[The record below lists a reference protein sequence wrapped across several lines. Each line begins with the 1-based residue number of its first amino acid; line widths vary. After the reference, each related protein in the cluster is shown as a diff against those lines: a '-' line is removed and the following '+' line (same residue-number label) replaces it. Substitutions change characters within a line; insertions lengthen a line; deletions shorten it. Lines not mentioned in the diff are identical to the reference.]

1 MLEALTIQNLAT
13 LSQVDLEITP
23 GFTAITGET
32 GAGKSLLLDALELAL
47 GERADAS
54 LVRTGAE
61 RAQVSAVFRV
71 GQLSDTQNWLA
82 DNDFDATDELIVR
95 RSVTAEGRSKALVN
109 GIPITAGQLKTLA
122 ATLVHLHGQ
131 QAHQQLL
138 EPREQTRMIDAY
150 ADGGRAYAHYSVAYR
165 AWKAAEAS
173 LAHYQDEIAE
183 ASREQVLLTFQVE
196 ELNAFQPADDE
207 YAALDQMQRQLAG
220 ADHFLAVTASALAQL
235 DGHEDGGLVDQVS
248 RLRAAMS
255 DLVEDHP
262 TLAEADA
269 LLDQAAISLDE
280 SARVIRHAHAHLDVD
295 PERLAQVEAR
305 LSEWLQLA
313 RKHRVEPDALAAHW
327 QQLKARL
334 DRLQTSQEA
343 LPALEAHVRETAA
356 QAERAAEALSEV
368 RARCGIELAAEVT
381 RNLQALHM
389 RDAQFDVTWRRSD
402 ELGVMGR
409 ETALFLFTPNAGQA
423 GGSLS
428 KIASG
433 GELSRV
439 SLAIEVITAAKR
451 ASPTLVFDEVD
462 VGIGGTTAAVVG
474 RMLAQLATHTQLLVV
489 THQPQV
495 AAAAQVHIHVA
506 KQTHAGSTESQ
517 ALVLSDAERVEEIA
531 RMLGGTTLTET
542 TFAMAKELLANA

>member
-1 MLEALTIQNLAT
+1 M
-13 LSQVDLEITP
+13 
-23 GFTAITGET
+23 
-32 GAGKSLLLDALELAL
+32 
-47 GERADAS
+47 
-54 LVRTGAE
+54 
-61 RAQVSAVFRV
+61 
-71 GQLSDTQNWLA
+71 
-82 DNDFDATDELIVR
+82 
-95 RSVTAEGRSKALVN
+95 
-109 GIPITAGQLKTLA
+109 
-122 ATLVHLHGQ
+122 
-131 QAHQQLL
+131 
-138 EPREQTRMIDAY
+138 
-150 ADGGRAYAHYSVAYR
+150 
-165 AWKAAEAS
+165 
-173 LAHYQDEIAE
+173 
-183 ASREQVLLTFQVE
+183 
-196 ELNAFQPADDE
+196 
-207 YAALDQMQRQLAG
+207 
-220 ADHFLAVTASALAQL
+220 AQL

-356 QAERAAEALSEV
+356 QAEQAAEALSEV

-389 RDAQFDVTWRRSD
+389 RDARFDVTWRRSD

-531 RMLGGTTLTET
+531 RMLGGTTLTDT
-542 TFAMAKELLANA
+542 TYAMAKELLANA

>member
-95 RSVTAEGRSKALVN
+95 RSVTAEGRSKAVVN

-150 ADGGRAYAHYSVAYR
+150 ADGGRAYTHYSVAYR

-183 ASREQVLLTFQVE
+183 ASREQALLTFQVE
-196 ELNAFQPADDE
+196 ELSAFQPADDE
-207 YAALDQMQRQLAG
+207 YAALDQTQRQLAG

-295 PERLAQVEAR
+295 PERLALVEAR

-343 LPALEAHVRETAA
+343 LPALEAQVRETAA
-356 QAERAAEALSEV
+356 EAEQAAEALSEV
-368 RARCGIELAAEVT
+368 RARCGIELATEVT

-506 KQTHAGSTESQ
+506 KQTVAGSTESQ
-517 ALVLSDAERVEEIA
+517 ALVLSEVQRIEEIA

-542 TFAMAKELLANA
+542 TYAMAKELLANA

>member
-1 MLEALTIQNLAT
+1 MLTRLSIQNYALID
-13 LSQVDLEITP
+13 DLNVSFSN
-23 GFTAITGET
+23 GFTTITGET

-150 ADGGRAYAHYSVAYR
+150 ADGGRAYTNYSAAYR

-183 ASREQVLLTFQVE
+183 ASREQALLTFQVE
-196 ELNAFQPADDE
+196 ELSGFQPADDE

-220 ADHFLAVTASALAQL
+220 ADHFLAVTASAFAQL

-280 SARVIRHAHAHLDVD
+280 STRVIRHAHAHLDVD

-327 QQLKARL
+327 KQLKARL
-334 DRLQTSQEA
+334 DRVQTSQEA

-356 QAERAAEALSEV
+356 QAEQAAEALSEV